1 VGNPHRRRRNIM
13 KALLNWLFKV
23 LKAAYYWAKNNWKT
37 VQKWLDIGMYFEWI
51 LSKIKQILGIK

>member
-1 VGNPHRRRRNIM
+1 M